1 MFPGWFGE
9 AFGALFWEAFVPLSK
24 RSLLLAFIVLTA
36 AALSFA
42 MLTRGHLWWDDF
54 ASYVMQA
61 QAILNGEMDEFVRR
75 NAFTVQ
81 NSSYPPGPV
90 AYPWGYPL
98 LLAPVV
104 AVFGVHTL
112 ALKLV
117 GIAFYALFLV
127 VFFLLARTRLTE
139 GESLLLTGVLAV
151 NPMLLQA
158 NDLILSDIPFLAV
171 STLAVLLMDHWSKQS
186 PSFLLDLAI
195 GLTLFLAVFLR
206 TNGLLLFVPLIVWLL
221 IQTWPDWNLLLRR
234 LLPPLGAFALLNL
247 AAGQFFP
254 NGQDSY
260 LSHFSMFNLPRL
272 WENFWFYLWL
282 PSWTFNGIP
291 AGGIFYPL
299 LAVFLLFSVFAR
311 RTRDLAIHAYSLVTL
326 GLFIAW
332 PERQGLRFIYPM
344 LPFLFLF
351 AYDGMNLAIK
361 QLPAGWQA
369 LAPRA
374 VSGFWSVLLLLS
386 LAVSAHL
393 AWSNLTEGR
402 AINGPF
408 DEFSYDLYEFIRQET
423 PADAVIIFVRPR
435 ALRLFTDRDS
445 FLTTRCEDLPKAD
458 YAAVHEKIGNVG
470 QIPPEQITACLG
482 VTLQEVFNN
491 RRFTVYRIEP

>member
-1 MFPGWFGE
+1 MIIEMHYPRNKHSFIG
-9 AFGALFWEAFVPLSK
+9 
-24 RSLLLAFIVLTA
+24 LAFIVLTA
-36 AALSFA
+36 AVLSFA
-42 MLTRGHLWWDDF
+42 MLRRGHPWWGDF

-151 NPMLLQA
+151 NPTLLQA

-171 STLAVLLMDHWSKQS
+171 STLAVLLMDRWSKQS
-186 PSFLLDLAI
+186 PGFLLGLAI

-221 IQTWPDWNLLLRR
+221 IQTWPDWKLLLRR

-247 AAGQFFP
+247 AASRFFP
-254 NGQDSY
+254 NGQGSY
-260 LSHFSMFNLPRL
+260 LSHFSMFNLPHL

-282 PSWTFNGIP
+282 PSWTFNGIT

-311 RTRDLAIHAYSLVTL
+311 RKRDLAIHVYSLVTL
-326 GLFIAW
+326 GLFIVW
-332 PERQGLRFIYPM
+332 PERQGLRFIYPV

-351 AYDGMNLAIK
+351 ACDGMNLVIK
-361 QLPAGWQA
+361 RLPAGWQA

-386 LAVSAHL
+386 LAASAHL
-393 AWSNLTEGR
+393 AWSNLAEGR

-408 DEFSYDLYEFIRQET
+408 DEISYDLYEFIRDET
-423 PADAVIIFVRPR
+423 PANAVIIFARPR
-435 ALRLFTDRDS
+435 VLRLFTNRDS
-445 FLTTRCEDLPKAD
+445 FQTTRCEDLPKAD
-458 YAAVHEKIGNVG
+458 YAAIHEKIGNAG
-470 QIPPEQITACLG
+470 QIPPEQITACPG

-491 RRFTVYRIEP
+491 RRFTVYRINR